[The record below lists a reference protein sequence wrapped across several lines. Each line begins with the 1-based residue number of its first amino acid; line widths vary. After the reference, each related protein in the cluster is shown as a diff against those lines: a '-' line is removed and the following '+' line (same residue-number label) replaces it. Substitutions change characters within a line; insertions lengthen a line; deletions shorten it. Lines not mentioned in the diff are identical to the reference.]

1 MEQTFLVEYHD
12 RIKIM
17 AEEILKDSEM
27 QLYHYIG
34 DIGEDNYLSIG
45 VSGNFID
52 IATIS
57 NTKDLKHEIFKPI
70 QTVEQVIKLLP
81 DLLLEKLKD
90 RLNQMIVKEINEGNV
105 IEEYHE
111 AE

>member
-17 AEEILKDSEM
+17 AEEILKGSEI

-34 DIGEDNYLSIG
+34 EIGEGNYLSIG

-57 NTKDLKHEIFKPI
+57 NTKDLKYEIFEPI
-70 QTVEQVIKLLP
+70 QTVDQIIKLLP
-81 DLLLEKLKD
+81 DLLLEKIKD

-105 IEEYHE
+105 IEEYSE
-111 AE
+111 

>member
-1 MEQTFLVEYHD
+1 MERTFLVEYHD

-27 QLYHYIG
+27 QLYHYTG
-34 DIGEDNYLSIG
+34 ADNYLSIG

-57 NTKDLKHEIFKPI
+57 KTKDLKYEIFEPI
-70 QTVEQVIKLLP
+70 QTVDQVIKLLP
-81 DLLLEKLKD
+81 DLLLEKIKD

-111 AE
+111 EE